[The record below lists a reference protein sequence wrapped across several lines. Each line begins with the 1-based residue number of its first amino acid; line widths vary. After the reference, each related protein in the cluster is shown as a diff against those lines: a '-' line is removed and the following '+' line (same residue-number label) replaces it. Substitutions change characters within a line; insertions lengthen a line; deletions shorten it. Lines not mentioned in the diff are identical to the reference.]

1 MFFRALGD
9 AGKQKKDIE
18 IQNYEVQTPEERGQ
32 MRQHTR
38 VEVEVRQSCTLPLLK
53 SEELYSFYRE
63 QNQSRRIIPGV
74 RRLVWS
80 SAL

>member
-1 MFFRALGD
+1 MFFRALGG
-9 AGKQKKDIE
+9 AGKLKKDIE

-53 SEELYSFYRE
+53 SEEVVFTGSKIRADVLYLE
-63 QNQSRRIIPGV
+63 
-74 RRLVWS
+74 
-80 SAL
+80 

>member
-1 MFFRALGD
+1 MWGYFWDMRFLFFHALGD

-53 SEELYSFYRE
+53 SEEVVFTGSKIRADVLYLE
-63 QNQSRRIIPGV
+63 
-74 RRLVWS
+74 
-80 SAL
+80 

>member
-1 MFFRALGD
+1 M
-9 AGKQKKDIE
+9 Q
-18 IQNYEVQTPEERGQ
+18 
-32 MRQHTR
+32 QHTR
-38 VEVEVRQSCTLPLLK
+38 VEVEVRQSCTLLLLK

-63 QNQSRRIIPGV
+63 QNQNIRIIPGV